1 MRGIKNKDKKLLDQ
15 KMNDYLA
22 NVHFRAAVLGVS
34 KVDVWKIIQN
44 IEKYYNKKL
53 EINTA
58 EKDAVIQEKEEELKK
73 MRQLLL
79 EAKVDVED

>member
-1 MRGIKNKDKKLLDQ
+1 MRGIKNKNKKLLDQ

-22 NVHFRAAVLGVS
+22 NVHFRPSVMGVS
-34 KVDVWKIIQN
+34 RIDVWKIVQN
-44 IEKYYNKKL
+44 IERYYSKKL

-58 EKDAVIQEKEEELKK
+58 EKDAIIQEKEEELVK